1 MQENKTKQRSVYIE
15 NIGEAIKSVKGNKLR
30 TSLTVAIIA
39 IGIMSLVGIL
49 TAIDTIEHQIVSGMS
64 DLGANSFNVQSKR
77 NKGRNRHRRDRNVKA
92 ISFRNTQTFKKKYT
106 HYGIIS
112 VVSRVSGSA
121 EVKYKSKKTNPNS
134 SLIGS
139 DENYLTANGID
150 LEAGRNF
157 SSVEG
162 QKGAYVALVGDE
174 IIEKLFGE
182 ADPINAEISING
194 NRYII
199 IGTLKASSSMAAND
213 VGRNIIIPIINANIF
228 GNDRT
233 LNYTTTIILDDMSK
247 LEEAMGEARGLMR
260 IIRQDKL
267 GEADS
272 FEVTRNETAA
282 ESMADMMGNLTIA
295 AFFIGGITLLGAS
308 IGLMNIM
315 LVSVTERT
323 REIGVRKSLGAAPKH
338 IRQQFLVE
346 AIVICQIGGVMG
358 VIMGIILG
366 NVVAMLLASEGG
378 FDFVIPW
385 AWMIMGLV
393 ICTTVGVISG
403 FYPAYK
409 ASKLDPIESLRY
421 E

>member
-1 MQENKTKQRSVYIE
+1 MQKNTKKGGAVYIE
-15 NIGEAIKSVKGNKLR
+15 NIGEAVKSVKGNKLR
-30 TSLTVAIIA
+30 TALTVAIIA

-49 TAIDTIEHQIVSGMS
+49 TAIDTIQHQIVSGMS
-64 DLGANSFNVQSKR
+64 DLGADSFNVQSKR
-77 NKGRNRHRRDRNVKA
+77 NKGRNRRRRDKNVKA
-92 ISFRNTQTFKKKYT
+92 ISFRDTQNFKKKYAY
-106 HYGIIS
+106 YGITS
-112 VVSRVSGSA
+112 VVSRVTGSA
-121 EVKYKSKKTNPNS
+121 EVKYGAKKTNPNS
-134 SLIGS
+134 TIIGS

-150 LEAGRNF
+150 LDQGRNF
-157 SSVEG
+157 SPIEG
-162 QKGAYVALVGDE
+162 QKGAFVALVGDE
-174 IIEKLFGE
+174 IIDKLFGE
-182 ADPINAEISING
+182 ANPINEEISING
-194 NRYII
+194 SKYIV
-199 IGTLKASSSMAAND
+199 IGTLKASSSMAGND
-213 VGRNIIIPIINANIF
+213 LGRNIVIPVINANIL
-228 GNDRT
+228 GNNTT
-233 LNYTTTIILDDMSK
+233 LNYTTTVIVDDVSK
-247 LEEAMGEARGLMR
+247 LEEAMGEATGLMR
-260 IIRQDKL
+260 VIRQDKL

-282 ESMADMMGNLTIA
+282 ESMADMMGNLTLA

-346 AIVICQIGGVMG
+346 AIVICQIGGIAG
-358 VIMGIILG
+358 VVMGIILG
-366 NVVAMLLASEGG
+366 NVVAMFLAGEGG

>member
-1 MQENKTKQRSVYIE
+1 MQENKKKQGSVYIE
-15 NIGEAIKSVKGNKLR
+15 NIGEAISAVKGNILR
-30 TSLTVAIIA
+30 TILTVSIIA

-77 NKGRNRHRRDRNVKA
+77 NKGRNRHRRDRNVKT
-92 ISFRNTQTFKKKYT
+92 ITFRDTQTFKKKYT
-106 HYGIIS
+106 NYGRIA
-112 VVSRVSGSA
+112 VVCRVTGSA

-134 SLIGS
+134 TLIGS
-139 DENYLTANGID
+139 DQNYLFANGID

-157 SSVEG
+157 SAIEG

-182 ADPINAEISING
+182 ADPIKEEISING
-194 NRYII
+194 NKYVI
-199 IGTLKASSSMAAND
+199 IGTLKASSSMASND
-213 VGRNIIIPIINANIF
+213 LGRNIIIPIINANIS

-233 LNYTTTIILDDMSK
+233 LNYTSTVVVNDMSK

-282 ESMADMMGNLTIA
+282 ESMSEMMGYLTLA

-346 AIVICQIGGVMG
+346 AIVICQIGGIIGIVL
-358 VIMGIILG
+358 GIILG
-366 NVVAMLLASEGG
+366 NVVATFLSDEGG
-378 FDFVIPW
+378 FGFVVPW
-385 AWMIMGLV
+385 LWMLMGL
-393 ICTTVGVISG
+393 IISTSVGVVSG